1 MYIYIHIYIYIQ
13 LFISIIALT
22 PAKNKENKER
32 DIKGLRAA
40 NMKINKTVLDKSLY
54 NKNV

>member
-32 DIKGLRAA
+32 DIKRLRAA
-40 NMKINKTVLDKSLY
+40 NMKINKTVLDKNLY